1 MWGRVVSVVSGTPL
15 KKRHSLNEPLG
26 PPSPLAPL
34 SETTIT
40 SVLSSSPDSS
50 R

>member
-1 MWGRVVSVVSGTPL
+1 MWGRVVAVVSGTPL
-15 KKRHSLNEPLG
+15 KNRHSLKLPLG

-34 SETTIT
+34 SETTTIR
-40 SVLSSSPDSS
+40 VLSIWPDSC

>member
-1 MWGRVVSVVSGTPL
+1 MCGSVASVVSGTPL

-34 SETTIT
+34 SEVTTT
-40 SVLSSSPDSS
+40 MVLSSWPDAS